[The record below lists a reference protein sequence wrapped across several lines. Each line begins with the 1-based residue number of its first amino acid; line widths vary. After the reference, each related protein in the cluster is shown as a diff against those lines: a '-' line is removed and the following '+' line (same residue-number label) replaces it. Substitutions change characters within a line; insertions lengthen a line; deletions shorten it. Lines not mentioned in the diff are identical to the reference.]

1 MLPNWTKATTST
13 TGTGTI
19 TLTAVTGYPLPS
31 KSRVTGEY
39 VQYSIHTSDGKF
51 EAGIGKIAASDTLER
66 TEVFNTY
73 DGTTFNQLTAS
84 ALSLV
89 SGTHEVFT
97 TPIAGGVI
105 EPIVFPVTHSTPANP
120 VYVSKHHG
128 AGTTGVALSQVG
140 RVNFQPFDLGAS
152 GLLTGFQVKV
162 TTAVTSATLLIGL
175 YEVGSDGMPGRLI
188 AQTGSTINAATTGV
202 KTQSASANVRINAG
216 SYFIAALQVA
226 GASVIS
232 LEGATSISWPSLGGF
247 HSTDPKPYAICRD
260 DTTGRTTL
268 QDPFVTSSLVVN
280 TGTGQVMNIGLI
292 IS

>member
-1 MLPNWTKATTST
+1 MLSNWTKATTTT

-19 TLTAVTGYPLPS
+19 TLSAVSGRPLPS
-31 KSRVTGEY
+31 AAHATGEL
-39 VQYSIHTSDGKF
+39 VQYSINTSDGKF
-51 EAGIGKIAASDTLER
+51 ESGIGTISASDTLAR
-66 TEVFNTY
+66 TKVLQTY
-73 DGTTFNQLTAS
+73 DGSTYNKLTAS
-84 ALSLV
+84 ALTLA
-89 SGTHEVFT
+89 SGTHTVFI
-97 TPIAGGVI
+97 TPMSGGVL

-120 VYVSKHHG
+120 VYISKHHG

-140 RVNFQPFDLGAS
+140 RVNFQPFDLGVS

-162 TTAVTSATLLIGL
+162 STAITSATLLIGL

-188 AQTGSTINAATTGV
+188 SQTSSTINAATTGV
-202 KTQSASANVRINAG
+202 KTQSATANVRLNAG

-232 LEGATSISWPSLGGF
+232 LEGATSINWPSIGGF
-247 HSTDPKPYAICRD
+247 HSTDPKPYGICRD

-280 TGTGQVMNIGLI
+280 TGTGSVMNIGLI